1 MKRPCFTSSAGLA
14 SLLFALTFTGCGKKP
29 EAAAPATASAEKA
42 GTPSAA
48 APAAAPAK
56 KSIVE
61 HAAKLG
67 FAAHLPKDTE
77 LYLGTINLKKH
88 LDAAK
93 KSAFWKEVSAF
104 IDDKTPAPSKAAA
117 PTAEAFKKLG
127 GDDTF
132 IAFGKGAGPSMK
144 TIRQLS
150 ELYTEITYR
159 AMIAGGPLGGA
170 GAAGAGMQ
178 PDKIIKALI
187 EDPKL
192 LKEAAATIGALQLP
206 PMLIGAKVEKPEDLL
221 KELFPEAKLAEAA
234 KKAKVSDVTTALGGK
249 FKSLEFA
256 LANFLTDD
264 MEKQALASLPPTANE
279 ETKAAIAKAID
290 DIQAKKVTF
299 AYGTAGGHVI
309 IAVGM
314 DATHVNFVDKAE
326 ASLLAKPDF
335 DKLLPHVDRDLV
347 LLSSIDASVT
357 EPLTTDQPF
366 QPILRGIV
374 SGLKSS
380 EMFRGL
386 ATGLEPRLAEMAV
399 TEKKMNK
406 RSFAN
411 AVGAGW
417 WDDQGFHMDS
427 FGGVT
432 TEWFDDT
439 KPLQFASLLEDP
451 AIVFG
456 FDYNAKADSLAAAR
470 TYFES
475 WMELIHYTAGELV
488 KSGLGGPQGVIMY
501 EMIDKTV
508 LPELVNTYRASKA
521 IDETAL
527 GTEKALVA
535 DVGGKLGEL
544 PGLPPTAA
552 DKKTLRLA
560 GVHPVV
566 NREAIG
572 KNWTVMEASLKKL
585 MASIPSPTPIPFPNP
600 MSTEKNGVTTYF
612 LPIPLATE
620 DLLPCASVNDKL
632 FIFGSSKNF
641 NESIAGQ
648 LAAAK
653 NADTEPSS
661 MKWKVSF
668 GNVREIIKISSALS
682 ASPNAAADIKPAL
695 RWIAP
700 FENMRGRCW
709 NEKGV
714 RRDSFTWEIHDV
726 KKFD

>member
-1 MKRPCFTSSAGLA
+1 M
-14 SLLFALTFTGCGKKP
+14 
-29 EAAAPATASAEKA
+29 
-42 GTPSAA
+42 
-48 APAAAPAK
+48 
-56 KSIVE
+56 
-61 HAAKLG
+61 
-67 FAAHLPKDTE
+67 AAHLPKDTE
-77 LYLGTINLKKH
+77 LYLGSVDLKAH

-104 IDDKTPAPSKAAA
+104 IDDKTPAPAKSAA
-117 PTAEAFKKLG
+117 PAADAFKKLW
-127 GDDTF
+127 GDDIF

-144 TIRQLS
+144 TLRQLS
-150 ELYTEITYR
+150 DLYTEITYR
-159 AMIAGGPLGGA
+159 ALIAGGPLGGA
-170 GAAGAGMQ
+170 GAAGAGMK

-187 EDPKL
+187 DDPKL

-206 PMLIGAKVEKPEDLL
+206 PIIIGAKANKPEELL
-221 KELFPEAKLAEAA
+221 KELFPADKLAEAG
-234 KKAKVSDVTTALGGK
+234 KKAKVADVTTALGGK
-249 FKSLEFA
+249 FKSLEFP
-256 LANFLTDD
+256 LSNFLTDEV
-264 MEKQALASLPPTANE
+264 EKQALASLPPTVNE
-279 ETKAAIAKAID
+279 ETKAAFAKAID

-314 DATHVNFVDKAE
+314 DAAHLNFVEKAE
-326 ASLLAKPDF
+326 QSLLAKAGF
-335 DKLLPHVDRDLV
+335 EKLLPHVERDLV
-347 LLSSIDASVT
+347 LLSSVDAALIEALS
-357 EPLTTDQPF
+357 TDQPF

-374 SGLKSS
+374 SGLKTS

-386 ATGLEPRLAEMAV
+386 ATGLEPRLAEMAA

-406 RSFAN
+406 RSFAD

-451 AIVFG
+451 AVVFG
-456 FDYNAKADSLAAAR
+456 FDYNAKADALTAGRA
-470 TYFES
+470 YFES
-475 WMELIHYTAGELV
+475 WMELVHYTAGELV
-488 KSGLGGPQGVIMY
+488 KSGLGGPQGVIMF
-501 EMIDKTV
+501 EMIDKMV
-508 LPELVNTYRASKA
+508 LPELLNTYRASKA

-535 DVGGKLGEL
+535 DVGGKLGAL
-544 PGLPPTAA
+544 PGLPPAAA

-572 KNWTVMEASLKKL
+572 KNWTLMEASLKKL
-585 MASIPSPTPIPFPNP
+585 MTSIPSPTPIPLPNP

-620 DLLPCASVNDKL
+620 DLLPCASVNDRL

-641 NESIAGQ
+641 NESLAGQ

-653 NADTEPSS
+653 GTDAEPSS
-661 MKWKVSF
+661 MKWKISF

-709 NEKGV
+709 SENGV